1 MARMAYLR
9 RTLVVPAGLEEL
21 VVGRLW
27 AAGTLGVEIESGSDG
42 SVRLAAWFPVDAEPV
57 ALPPEIQLL
66 VEEPILDADWLA
78 AWRERSRPF
87 PLGASFFVAPRE
99 PDVEPVEVP
108 AGRRLLRLPA
118 RAAFGTGSHEST
130 RLAVE
135 LLEEVD
141 LAGRRVLDVG
151 TGTGILAFASLALGA
166 AAATAFDLDPAAPF
180 HARDNARLNG
190 FHLHLFA
197 GTVAALRESARFDLA
212 VANLVPEEL
221 LPELAAVA
229 RRLAPRGEVI
239 LSGILEERGG
249 EVLERGAALGLAER
263 ARRGVGEWV
272 AFRLARE
279 GGA

>member
-1 MARMAYLR
+1 MR
-9 RTLVVPAGLEEL
+9 LE
-21 VVGRLW
+21 
-27 AAGTLGVEIESGSDG
+27 
-42 SVRLAAWFPVDAEPV
+42 AWFAPD
-57 ALPPEIQLL
+57 ALPVPLSPDFQLL
-66 VEEPILDADWLA
+66 GEQSVPDADWLA
-78 AWRERSRPF
+78 GWREQSRPF
-87 PLGASFFVAPRE
+87 ALGASFFVDPRE
-99 PDVEPVEVP
+99 PGGEPVAAP

-130 RLAVE
+130 SLAVE

-141 LAGRRVLDVG
+141 LAGKRVLDVG
-151 TGTGILAFASLALGA
+151 TGTGVLAFAALARGA
-166 AAATAFDLDPAAPF
+166 AAAVAFDLDPAAPF

-212 VANLVPEEL
+212 VANMVPEEL

-229 RRLAPRGEVI
+229 RRLAPGGEVI

-249 EVLERGAALGLAER
+249 DVLERGEALGFVER

-272 AFRLARE
+272 AFRLRRE
-279 GGA
+279 GAA